1 MTHDIKIDV
10 GEGWSDVVLDLLR
23 IGSLYPER
31 WGFRFHRAWRASG
44 RMRIHVTT
52 SSDDIEC
59 VKMTADLSKIAWDRS
74 GVTCEVCGR
83 IGCLSLGTRY
93 ALTLCRDH
101 EYLVGERHPDDGKI
115 ADLWKAHRDGFI
127 KLPIDYDDPDVVTDT
142 LLRML
147 SRREAA
153 SADVRQIL
161 RMARSP
167 GLLAAI
173 DGMDG
178 ATRH

>member
-1 MTHDIKIDV
+1 MTRGIEIEV
-10 GEGWSDVVLDLLR
+10 GEGWSDIVVDILR
-23 IGSLYPER
+23 IGSAFPER
-31 WGFRFHRAWRASG
+31 WNFRFHRAWRASG

-59 VKMTADLSKIAWDRS
+59 VKKTSDLSKIAWDRS

-83 IGCLSLGTRY
+83 NGCLSLGTRY

-101 EYLVGERHPDDGKI
+101 EHLIGERHPDDGMI
-115 ADLWKAHRDGFI
+115 SDLWKAHRDGFI
-127 KLPIDYDDPDVVTDT
+127 KLPADYDDPEVVEDA

-153 SADVRQIL
+153 IDDVKQLL
-161 RMARSP
+161 RMSRSP
-167 GLLAAI
+167 GTLKRI
-173 DGMDG
+173 DGE
-178 ATRH
+178 TRH